1 MKETTENTLSVISEV
16 APESFRET
24 LVEDLDEDSGW
35 KGKPFNPNEIDIG
48 VQSQAVS
55 NIVAQI
61 EEAEIDLAPAF
72 QRSGNLWSAS
82 KQSRLIESMLLR
94 IPLPAFYFDVEV
106 TVDSLGIRQNCWHVI
121 DGLQRLCAIKNFVA
135 DISGNPYMLRLTDLE
150 FLHKLEGLTFKEL
163 PRPYQR
169 IINETQLTVY
179 LVKPGTPPNVKFNIF
194 KRVNTGGVPLTQQE
208 IRHALNQG
216 VAADFLAELADSDH
230 FVHATRGKIRKER
243 MLDREFVNRFL
254 AFFLIEREDGEDMD
268 AYYNRALERIA
279 HMEQTRRDEVRNVF
293 YESLDVLF
301 KLFGKWAFCKL
312 DKYPK
317 TKPINKVLFE
327 VMTVTMAHFSAGERI
342 KISES
347 HDALEKYV
355 KMLSGDSEFLDLIS
369 VSTGELG
376 RVRRRY
382 EIATNFL
389 HSLIGV

>member
-1 MKETTENTLSVISEV
+1 MEKLEIDEMASESFKETCVEEV
-16 APESFRET
+16 
-24 LVEDLDEDSGW
+24 DEDSGW
-35 KGKPFNPNEIDIG
+35 KGKPFNPNEIDIV

-61 EEAEIDLAPAF
+61 EESEIDLSPAF
-72 QRSGNLWSAS
+72 QRSGNIWSAS
-82 KQSRLIESMLLR
+82 KQSRLIESILLR

-106 TVDSLGIRQNCWHVI
+106 LVDDQGIRQNCWHVI

-135 DISGNPYMLRLTDLE
+135 DLPDNPHKLKLTDLE
-150 FLHKLEGLTFKEL
+150 FLHKLEGLTFEEL

-169 IINETQLTVY
+169 IINETQLIVY
-179 LVKPGTPPNVKFNIF
+179 LVKPGTPINVKFNIF

-230 FVHATRGKIRKER
+230 FVRATRGKVSKER

-254 AFFLIEREDGEDMD
+254 AFFLLARGDDEDMD
-268 AYYNRALERIA
+268 AYYNRALELVAQMDQRRRSEIKRI
-279 HMEQTRRDEVRNVF
+279 F
-293 YESLDVLF
+293 FESLDVLF
-301 KLFGKWAFCKL
+301 SLFGKWAFCKL

-327 VMTVTMAHFSAGERI
+327 VMTVSMARLTDDERVRVS
-342 KISES
+342 KSR
-347 HDALEKYV
+347 DAIGKYV
-355 KMLSGDSEFLDLIS
+355 KMFAGDAEFLDIIS
-369 VSTGELG
+369 VSTGDPN

-382 EIATNFL
+382 EIAEGFL
-389 HSLIGV
+389 RSLMES

>member
-1 MKETTENTLSVISEV
+1 MADILENDIESLKET
-16 APESFRET
+16 F
-24 LVEDLDEDSGW
+24 VEEIDEDSGW

-61 EEAEIDLAPAF
+61 EEAEIDLSPAF
-72 QRSGNLWSAS
+72 QRSGNLWNAS

-106 TVDSLGIRQNCWHVI
+106 RVDSLGIRQNCWHVI

-135 DISGNPYMLRLTDLE
+135 DIPDNPLKLRLTDLE
-150 FLHKLEGLTFKEL
+150 FLHKLEGLTFGEL

-179 LVKPGTPPNVKFNIF
+179 LVKPGTPSNVKFNIF

-216 VAADFLAELADSDH
+216 VAADFLAELADSEH
-230 FVHATRGKIRKER
+230 FIHATRGKIRKER

-254 AFFLIEREDGEDMD
+254 AFYLIERGDSEDMD
-268 AYYNRALERIA
+268 AYYNRVLELIA
-279 HMEQTRRDEVRNVF
+279 QMDQAQRDTIRDVF
-293 YESLDVLF
+293 FESLDVLF
-301 KLFGKWAFCKL
+301 KLFDKWAFCKL

-327 VMTVTMAHFSAGERI
+327 VMTVSMARLKEEERRRV
-342 KISES
+342 SEAKG
-347 HDALEKYV
+347 ALEKYV
-355 KMLSGDSEFLDLIS
+355 AMLSGDSEFLDLIS
-369 VSTGELG
+369 VSTGEPS

-382 EIATNFL
+382 EIANQFL
-389 HSLIGV
+389 RGLMEL